1 MVLGAESEDR
11 QLDLNGTDY
20 KVEHNEIRRLL
31 TSLLFLREREDKCSS
46 LLPFFFFLRGG

>member
-31 TSLLFLREREDKCSS
+31 TSLLFFERERGQMFKSIT
-46 LLPFFFFLRGG
+46 FFFLLRGG